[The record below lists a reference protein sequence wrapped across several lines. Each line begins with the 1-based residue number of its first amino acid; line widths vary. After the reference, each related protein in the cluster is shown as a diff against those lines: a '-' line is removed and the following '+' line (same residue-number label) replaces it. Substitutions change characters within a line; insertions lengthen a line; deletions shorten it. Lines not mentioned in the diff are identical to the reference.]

1 MMMPARLSTVFFL
14 LFLAAILTTGLF
26 WLFLSDR
33 HGFTAAD
40 EPLIAEILN
49 REFRQG
55 DIIFPTPDWD
65 IGFTRYLRD
74 GITDISYT
82 LHAFTKEELSDLN
95 NNGVNVLWFV
105 VDSEERWNDIRDRFV
120 LKEHGRYPAGS
131 AFVIKA
137 QAAGDAVVK
146 LFDFVDD
153 IEQAKEV
160 YLTDA
165 QGAREECAWDRDRW
179 KCGRQEWQYVGPQRT
194 LMAGRW
200 QKANWAHPRTEKTLH
215 VVFENTVAAS
225 ALVLGTSFLERAY
238 REENGHPVRVAVTVD
253 GQELLK
259 YENESIKKLYRHR
272 LAIPEGA
279 KMIDISFWVKFDG
292 ARHFVFNGYLGK

>member
-1 MMMPARLSTVFFL
+1 MLSPRLSIAFFV
-14 LFLAAILTTGLF
+14 LFLAAILVTGIF

-49 REFRQG
+49 REFRPG
-55 DIIFPTPDWD
+55 DIIFPKPDWD

-82 LHAFTKEELSDLN
+82 LDAFTKEELSDLN

-105 VDSEERWNDIRDRFV
+105 VDAEERWGDIRARFV
-120 LKEHGRYPAGS
+120 LKEQGRYPAGE
-131 AFVIKA
+131 ALVIKA
-137 QAAGDAVVK
+137 QPSGDAVVK
-146 LFDFVDD
+146 LFDFTNDLA
-153 IEQAKEV
+153 QAREV

-165 QGAREECAWDRDRW
+165 KGSREECAWDRDRW

-200 QKANWAHPRTEKTLH
+200 QKANWAHPRTERTTH
-215 VVFENTVAAS
+215 VVFENTVGAT
-225 ALVLGTSFLERAY
+225 VLILNSSFLERAY
-238 REENGHPVRVAVTVD
+238 REQNGKPVRVTVTVD
-253 GQELLK
+253 GRELLR

-272 LAIPEGA
+272 IALPEGA
-279 KMIDISFWVKFDG
+279 KMIDLSFWVKFDG

>member
-1 MMMPARLSTVFFL
+1 MMPARLSTAFFI
-14 LFLAAILTTGLF
+14 LFVVAVLVSGIF

-33 HGFTAAD
+33 DGFTAAD

-49 REFRQG
+49 REFREG
-55 DIIFPTPDWD
+55 DIIFPAPDWD

-82 LHAFTKEELSDLN
+82 LRSFTKEELSDLN

-105 VDSEERWNDIRDRFV
+105 VDGEKRWNAVRDR
-120 LKEHGRYPAGS
+120 LGLTEQGRFPAGG
-131 AFVIKA
+131 ALVIKA
-137 QAAGDAVVK
+137 QSSGDAVAK

-153 IEQAKEV
+153 LAQATEV
-160 YLTDA
+160 YFADA
-165 QGAREECAWDRDRW
+165 NGNRDNCAWDRDRW
-179 KCGRQEWQYVGPQRT
+179 SCGKQEWQYVGPQRT

-200 QKANWAHPRTEKTLH
+200 QKANWAHPRTERTLH
-215 VVFENTVAAS
+215 VVFENSVGAT

-238 REENGHPVRVAVTVD
+238 REQNGQPVRVTVTAD
-253 GQELLK
+253 GKGLLN
-259 YENESIKKLYRHR
+259 YDNDNIKKLYRHR
-272 LAIPEGA
+272 IALPEGA
-279 KMIDISFWVKFDG
+279 KMIDLSFWVKFDG